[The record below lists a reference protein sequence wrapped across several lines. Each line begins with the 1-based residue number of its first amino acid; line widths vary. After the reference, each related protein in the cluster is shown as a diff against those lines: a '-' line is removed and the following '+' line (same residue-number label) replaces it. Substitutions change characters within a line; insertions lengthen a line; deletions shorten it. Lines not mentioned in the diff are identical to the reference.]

1 VSENMIMEDNSVGKD
16 DVEYREWDKE
26 LDFVF

>member
-1 VSENMIMEDNSVGKD
+1 MIMEDNSVGKD